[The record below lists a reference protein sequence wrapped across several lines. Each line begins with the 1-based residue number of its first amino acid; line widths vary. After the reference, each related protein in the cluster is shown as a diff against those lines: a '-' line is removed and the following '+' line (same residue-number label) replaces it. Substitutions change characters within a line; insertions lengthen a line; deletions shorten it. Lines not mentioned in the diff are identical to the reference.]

1 MTRPVTSTVIQPPA
15 ANFSNTV
22 MARIVTQ
29 SASAGGEEQRLGARH
44 SAAGAR
50 CRTQKRSMAAMD
62 SEKVRNTLMEYITI
76 RCPTSPRV

>member
-1 MTRPVTSTVIQPPA
+1 MTRLVTSTVIQPPA
-15 ANFSNTV
+15 VNFSTTV

-29 SASAGGEEQRLGARH
+29 SASVVAKSTIRLRH
-44 SAAGAR
+44 SARRRR
-50 CRTQKRSMAAMD
+50 CRTQKRSMAAID